1 MVITQLM
8 QLTEKLQCTVYS
20 ANWHKQYMNQIGSA
34 QTEKAINKMLNK
46 SDIIQRLRLCE
57 KYFLARYKEE
67 KNLDYI
73 DKAIDMSKA
82 IEFLEKVNE

>member
-1 MVITQLM
+1 
-8 QLTEKLQCTVYS
+8 
-20 ANWHKQYMNQIGSA
+20 
-34 QTEKAINKMLNK
+34 MLNK